1 MQRMNASRSLAAGS
15 AYCLPLVR
23 PAPNFCFYA
32 NSFGLA
38 ESKSTRSYAI
48 RGARAH
54 TYSVPGILAGGNW
67 TPKRSRNFQSRRV
80 LVSIL
85 VTGVAGF
92 IGFHVAKRLAERGE
106 AVLGVDNLND
116 FYDPML
122 KEARLRE
129 LAQLAGFTFR
139 RVDIAEPSGLDE
151 AARGMEIETVIHLAA
166 QPGIRNAD
174 PRAHVR
180 DNLLGQIEVLE
191 FCRLR
196 SVGHFLHASTSAV
209 YGANRK
215 LPYAEG
221 DRVDDPLSVYAATK
235 RGGELLSRTYSALH
249 QLPVTSLRFFTIYGP
264 WGRPDMAA
272 WLFADAILAGRPV
285 RLHGHGKMRRSFTY
299 IDDLVDGV
307 LRASDRVPGSD
318 RSGARHA
325 VYNLGDPGS
334 VDLER
339 FVSVL
344 ETAIGRRAT
353 REHVEGAPGEVEL
366 TAADIRLAEK
376 DLGFRPRVSI
386 EEGLR
391 HFVDWLR
398 QYREEAVEG

>member
-1 MQRMNASRSLAAGS
+1 M
-15 AYCLPLVR
+15 
-23 PAPNFCFYA
+23 
-32 NSFGLA
+32 
-38 ESKSTRSYAI
+38 
-48 RGARAH
+48 
-54 TYSVPGILAGGNW
+54 
-67 TPKRSRNFQSRRV
+67 
-80 LVSIL
+80 SIL

-92 IGFHVAKRLAERGE
+92 IGFHVAKRLAEWGE

-122 KEARLRE
+122 KEARLRQ
-129 LAQLAGFTFR
+129 LTQLAGFTFR
-139 RVDIAEPSGLDE
+139 RVDIAEPNGLDE
-151 AARGMEIETVIHLAA
+151 AARGMEIDTVIHLAA

-215 LPYAEG
+215 LPYSEG

-272 WLFADAILAGRPV
+272 WLFTDAILAGRPV
-285 RLHGHGKMRRSFTY
+285 RLHGRGKMRRSFTY
-299 IDDLVDGV
+299 IDDLVDGIV
-307 LRASDRVPGSD
+307 RARSRVPGSGG
-318 RSGARHA
+318 SGARHA

-339 FVSVL
+339 FVSIL
-344 ETAIGRRAT
+344 EAAIGRPAT
-353 REHVEGAPGEVEL
+353 REHVDGAPGEVEL

-376 DLGFRPRVSI
+376 DLGFRPRVSV

-391 HFVDWLR
+391 HFVDWFR
-398 QYREEAVEG
+398 QYREETVEG